1 MKGVYSKKVTGVE
14 HASIGT
20 TLTLQ
25 KHMSDDVQEAR
36 NPLNARQLKPTWDL
50 LTMHL
55 LGSWTL
61 VIPRISFIA

>member
-25 KHMSDDVQEAR
+25 EHMSDDVQEAR
-36 NPLNARQLKPTWDL
+36 NPLKARQLKPK
-50 LTMHL
+50 
-55 LGSWTL
+55 LGIYRQCICLDHGHW
-61 VIPRISFIA
+61 